1 MTKPTD
7 EAFEEGEPRRRR
19 RPTEQVERADRERRR
34 RSRDED
40 YEDYEDYHVD
50 DRRERRRPRPA
61 NDDAL
66 STLIPYRN
74 GQALAAYYCGVFSL
88 IPLLG
93 VLLGP
98 IAIILGILGNNYAK
112 ANPEAKGTGHA
123 ITGIILGS
131 IGFLICGLGPAVFI
145 VMGMLAAGR

>member
-1 MTKPTD
+1 MTQASD
-7 EAFEEGEPRRRR
+7 EAFEEGEPRRRP
-19 RPTEQVERADRERRR
+19 RPTKRVERADRNRPR
-34 RSRDED
+34 RSRDDDED
-40 YEDYEDYHVD
+40 DDDY
-50 DRRERRRPRPA
+50 DRRERRRPRRPD
-61 NDDAL
+61 DDAL
-66 STLIPYRN
+66 STLIPYKN

-98 IAIILGILGNNYAK
+98 IAIILGILGSNFAK

-131 IGFLICGLGPAVFI
+131 IGFLACGLAPAVFI
-145 VMGMLAAGR
+145 GMAMLASHR

>member
-1 MTKPTD
+1 MNQTSD
-7 EAFEEGEPRRRR
+7 EAFEEGEPPR
-19 RPTEQVERADRERRR
+19 RPRPSERVERADRERPR
-34 RSRDED
+34 RSRDDE
-40 YEDYEDYHVD
+40 ESND
-50 DRRERRRPRPA
+50 DRRERRRPRRPD
-61 NDDAL
+61 DDAL

-131 IGFLICGLGPAVFI
+131 IGFLICGLAPAIFI
-145 VMGMLAAGR
+145 GMGMIATRR